1 MRGKDFNTGLRGT
14 LFEAQHYARMGPA
27 VWLYGWLVL
36 RQTRQEGTVGW
47 VLGGKPIS
55 YREIEEETGFE
66 RKTLE
71 RWMRTL
77 RDEGYIE
84 TSVAPAGMVIR
95 ITKAKKFQRSAQVRD
110 LGKTTRE
117 RLSREPRLRFE
128 QGHPENEESPPP
140 FRGAQ
145 ASQTE
150 ESNPVPSRIGSGS
163 VVRKEKDKSSRLSS
177 EKTLL
182 RAGRMEHV
190 AEGAAA
196 AVARAIHWLDL
207 REEREE
213 MVRRELR
220 VGAGP
225 ELHRHRED
233 KS

>member
-14 LFEAQHYARMGPA
+14 LFEAQHYVRMGPA

-36 RQTRQEGTVGW
+36 RQTRQEGSVGW

-71 RWMRTL
+71 RWVKTL
-77 RDEGYIE
+77 RGEGYIE
-84 TSVAPAGMVIR
+84 TTAAPAGIVIR
-95 ITKAKKFQRSAQVRD
+95 ITKAKKFQRHTLVADPGKSAP
-110 LGKTTRE
+110 E
-117 RLSREPRLRFE
+117 RPCRNPLLKFKE
-128 QGHPENEESPPP
+128 GHRENEERPPH
-140 FRGAQ
+140 FCGAKG
-145 ASQTE
+145 SQTQ
-150 ESNPVPSRIGSGS
+150 ESTPVSGRIGSGS
-163 VVRKEKDKSSRLSS
+163 VVREEKDKSSGLSP

-196 AVARAIHWLDL
+196 AAARAIHWRDL

-225 ELHRHRED
+225 ELRRHREEE
-233 KS
+233 S